1 MVTYK
6 NGNYTVLFDE
16 KNGSKVRF
24 NKLDNLTPEFPECCD
39 LRLSSICTVGCN
51 VCFVPGTKISC
62 SNGNRNI
69 EDVSVG
75 SVVSSYNEE
84 TKQQEYCG
92 VIETYKREYRR
103 DIIVLTLDDGTDV
116 KMTPNHRIYTN
127 RGWVRA
133 DELLDT
139 DEVLKFVQ

>member
-24 NKLDNLTPEFPECCD
+24 NKLDNLTPEFPECIDC
-39 LRLSSICTVGCN
+39 RISSRCIVGCS
-51 VCFVPGTKISC
+51 VCFVAGTKVSC
-62 SNGNRNI
+62 NNEKNNI
-69 EDVSVG
+69 EDIIVG
-75 SVVSSYNEE
+75 DMVASYNEE
-84 TKQQEYCG
+84 TRQQEYRN
-92 VIETYKREYRR
+92 VIETYKREYDG

-116 KMTPNHRIYTN
+116 KMTPNHKIYTN

-139 DEVLKFVQ
+139 DEVLEFVQ